1 MRGALDDG
9 YAVRLVQVA
18 TEAARLAV
26 PAGSWYVS
34 LAQPLAQLVVAA
46 LEPDSPNSYF
56 ANHVLAD
63 LAAAARVTAVPS
75 PEALP

>member
-9 YAVRLVQVA
+9 YAVRLVQVS
-18 TEAARLAV
+18 TDAARLAV

-34 LAQPLAQLVVAA
+34 LAQPLALLAVAA
-46 LEPDSPNSYF
+46 LEPDSPNSFF

-63 LAAAARVTAVPS
+63 LAAAARVTLAP
-75 PEALP
+75 PAETLP

>member
-18 TEAARLAV
+18 TDATALAV

-34 LAQPLAQLVVAA
+34 LAQPLAQLAVAA
-46 LEPDSPNSYF
+46 LEPDSPNSFF
-56 ANHVLAD
+56 AHHVLAD
-63 LAAAARVTAVPS
+63 LAEAARVTVAPPAES
-75 PEALP
+75 LP

>member
-1 MRGALDDG
+1 MCTRWAHP
-9 YAVRLVQVA
+9 APIA
-18 TEAARLAV
+18 SMAV

-34 LAQPLAQLVVAA
+34 LAQPLAHLAVAA

-56 ANHVLAD
+56 ANQVLAD
-63 LAAAARVTAVPS
+63 LAEVLRVTAVPA